1 MNSLTITTRDAPTGP
16 VMEIAGDLDFDQA
29 PRLRQT
35 LVALSL
41 RPGQLLVLDLS
52 GLRFC
57 DSSGIAALILA
68 RNRAV
73 AARADIAL
81 AAVPAG
87 TARVLGIVG
96 LDHLFPMH
104 SDVDAATAVRPGTR
118 APS

>member
-1 MNSLTITTRDAPTGP
+1 MSSLTITTKDATTGP
-16 VMEIAGDLDFDQA
+16 VMEIAGDLDYDQA

-41 RPGQLLVLDLS
+41 RPGQRLVLDLS
-52 GLRFC
+52 RLRFC

-73 AARADIAL
+73 AAGADIAL
-81 AAVPAG
+81 ATVPAG
-87 TARVLGIVG
+87 TARILRIVG
-96 LDHLFPMH
+96 LDHVFPMH
-104 SDVDAATAVRPGTR
+104 CDVDAATAVGPATR